1 MNSKKIQKFVKK
13 IVETQKLEEYKE
25 LILNQIGTLTCY
37 ISDLALGDD
46 KIDPLYENLKQYFG
60 RSVMEEPE
68 EVLDEICYLLTLE
81 LAKKHNLFEV
91 FKICYALSFLEDIQ
105 KELKVYKSVSNNVKH
120 TCEQLKIVY
129 HTEKDMC
136 LFNSAKMLEGISLD

>member
-1 MNSKKIQKFVKK
+1 MNSKKIRKFVRK
-13 IVETQKLEEYKE
+13 IIETQKEEKYQE
-25 LILNQIGTLTCY
+25 LVLNQIGSLTCF
-37 ISDLALGDD
+37 ISDQGLKD
-46 KIDPLYENLKQYFG
+46 KIDPIYEDLKEPFG

-81 LAKKHNLFEV
+81 LAKKHDLFEV